1 MKHNLE
7 RERRRVT
14 DHILISSTKKK
25 KKRKGKRCNSPA
37 RRFRLTEAAAAEQYS
52 RMDAADAS
60 LHSILISHLSCVTQL
75 CIYMEI
81 QLVAI

>member
-25 KKRKGKRCNSPA
+25 KKRKKRKRCNSPA
-37 RRFRLTEAAAAEQYS
+37 RRFRLTEAAAEEYS
-52 RMDAADAS
+52 RIDAADAS

-81 QLVAI
+81 QRVAI

>member
-1 MKHNLE
+1 M
-7 RERRRVT
+7 T
-14 DHILISSTKKK
+14 DHILVSSTEKKKKKK
-25 KKRKGKRCNSPA
+25 KKRKRCNSPA
-37 RRFRLTEAAAAEQYS
+37 RRFRLTEAAAEEYS

-60 LHSILISHLSCVTQL
+60 LRSILISHLSCVTQL